1 MRIVLVHGRKQARKI
16 PLNEKR
22 AWIDMV
28 EQGLR
33 HNGYSVTINE
43 NDVRFAYY
51 GNALES
57 QARGLPESEVIVLN
71 DGEVLSD
78 ETVVPPDE
86 EEFAIAVLKDVADE
100 LGVDY
105 RIALAP
111 DAEFGELGF
120 RNNPILRRLLQLLN
134 EHAPTLGIASLFW
147 ATRDV
152 YAYATDPEFQRRL
165 DAAVA
170 TAMSADDSNI
180 VVAHSLGS
188 VVALSTLLAGESQ
201 HNWSVPLFLTL
212 GSPLGVTAI
221 HDRLRNRRYPRSVA
235 RWLNAFDE
243 RDVVSL
249 TPLDDS
255 DFPPGGIE
263 NHHQVQNTS
272 DDHHGV
278 AEYLQDPVVAK
289 ALFEALTNKAFGG
302 SPSADNKL

>member
-1 MRIVLVHGRKQARKI
+1 MRIVLVHGREQARKI

-28 EQGLR
+28 ETGLQR
-33 HNGYSVTINE
+33 NGYSVNLNE
-43 NDVRFAYY
+43 RNVRFAYY

-57 QARGLPESEVIVLN
+57 HWKGLPESEVVVLDN
-71 DGEVLSD
+71 AEVLSD
-78 ETVVPPDE
+78 ETVVPPGE
-86 EEFAIAVLKDVADE
+86 EEFAIAVLKGVADG

-105 RIALAP
+105 HSAFAP

-134 EHAPTLGIASLFW
+134 AHAPTLGIASLFW

-170 TAMSADDSNI
+170 TAMSADDSNV

-188 VVALSTLLAGESQ
+188 VVALSTLLSGESQ
-201 HNWSVPLFLTL
+201 HDWSVPLFLTL

-221 HDRLRNRRYPRSVA
+221 HDRLRNLRYPRSVA

-249 TPLDDS
+249 TPLHDS

-263 NHHQVQNTS
+263 NHHEVQNTS

-278 AEYLQDPVVAK
+278 AEYLQDPVVAR
-289 ALFEALTNKAFGG
+289 ALFEALTSTARDSSRSVAN
-302 SPSADNKL
+302 